1 MKPGLLGNSGE
12 SQVRGRPEGKFLS
25 IGGGAALLKQE
36 VPFAQSMWNSGSSS
50 I

>member
-12 SQVRGRPEGKFLS
+12 SQVRGRPEGKFW
-25 IGGGAALLKQE
+25 GGAALLKQE